1 MTDLLQGGV
10 PAVGPL
16 QGIEQ
21 RVWPRRAS
29 GLRRAAD
36 GLKPFLPLS
45 REWLDER
52 LACALAEAE
61 QTGSGFY
68 LNSFAVRRAMAAAA
82 RISVDPRSIDRRL
95 RHRVEGAEG
104 DHTIRDRFLGAGDW
118 EGLLDPLDTSSTH
131 QEVREV
137 VEAGLDYRR
146 TGAFRLA
153 LERAR
158 SGHPLCRNY
167 VALKTPDLVEKY
179 FRSIVELVR
188 SVSEAGIVRRAE
200 YRRVSHIF
208 GNCRIRPPWIEAV
221 ESDVGIAVGAVG
233 EIYRFASGK
242 HRMAIA
248 QALNIGSMPVEV
260 RMVHAG
266 WLQRQVEA
274 SGLRPVAALERGL
287 QALCQAA
294 DRP

>member
-1 MTDLLQGGV
+1 MTDLLQSGA

-16 QGIEQ
+16 QGIE
-21 RVWPRRAS
+21 RPLWARRAA
-29 GLRRAAD
+29 GLRGAAD
-36 GLKPFLPLS
+36 GLRPLLPLS
-45 REWLDER
+45 REWLDKR
-52 LACALAEAE
+52 IAGALAEAVRA
-61 QTGSGFY
+61 GSGFY
-68 LNSFAVRRAMAAAA
+68 LGSFAVRRTLADAAVLHV
-82 RISVDPRSIDRRL
+82 SPRSIERRL
-95 RHRVEGAEG
+95 RHRVADAGG
-104 DHTIRDRFLGAGDW
+104 VRIIRDRFLGAGDW
-118 EGLLDPLDTSSTH
+118 GALLDRLDTSSTY

-137 VEAGLDYRR
+137 VEAGLDYRQ
-146 TGAFRLA
+146 TNAFQLA
-153 LERAR
+153 LERAA

-167 VALKTPDLVEKY
+167 VALKTPDLVDRY
-179 FRSIVELVR
+179 FRSIVDLVR
-188 SVSEAGIVRRAE
+188 SVTEAGIVRRAE

-208 GNCRIRPPWIEAV
+208 DNCRVRPPWIEAV
-221 ESDVGIAVGAVG
+221 ESDIGVAIGPGG

-248 QALNIGSMPVEV
+248 QALSMGSMPVEV
-260 RMVHAG
+260 RMVHAD